1 MDYSRSGDNVRK
13 LTWFEE
19 FKASLKTI
27 EAEEIFDLILF
38 RPISFLFVKLI
49 YNTNITPNQISI
61 VAMVVGVIG
70 GITYSFGTHS
80 DFIIA
85 SSLYFACNTLD
96 CADGQLARL
105 KKNGTLLG
113 RAIDGFID
121 YIVSTTIYI
130 CLGIAV
136 TKISGNAFYGWAL
149 AVGGGVS
156 AALQAFYFD
165 FYRNSFLQY
174 VHGMSSDVNDEI
186 REFEEEKEK
195 LKKVKGRPIAKLLI
209 NAYLFYSRRQSKM
222 VRSKTTFTVT
232 PEQYYKDNRLLL
244 RLWSWLGSTTH
255 MVMLMFFSIINRI
268 DLYLIFNITICNVLF
283 IIFLVMQKNVLKKYE
298 VQK

>member
-1 MDYSRSGDNVRK
+1 MPLSKSESNVRMT
-13 LTWFEE
+13 LFEE
-19 FKASLKTI
+19 FKASLKTV
-27 EAEEIFDLILF
+27 EAEEIFDLIIF
-38 RPISFLFVKLI
+38 RPVSFVFVKLI
-49 YNTNITPNQISI
+49 YNTNITPNHISI
-61 VAMVVGVIG
+61 VAMIIGVIAG
-70 GITYSFGTHS
+70 LTFSAAAHIYL
-80 DFIIA
+80 IIA
-85 SSLYFACNTLD
+85 SILYFTSNTLD

-121 YIVSTTIYI
+121 YVVSTTIYI

-136 TKISGNAFYGWAL
+136 TKISGSAAYGWAL
-149 AVGGGVS
+149 AIGGGIS
-156 AALQAFYFD
+156 AAIQAFYFD

-186 REFEEEKEK
+186 REFEAEKEK
-195 LKKVKGRPIAKLLI
+195 LKNVKGRGIEKLLI
-209 NAYLFYSRRQSKM
+209 NAYLFYSRRQSSM
-222 VRSKTTFTVT
+222 VRSKTVFSVT
-232 PEQYYKDNRLLL
+232 PEQYYKDNRFLL

-283 IIFLVMQKNVLKKYE
+283 VIFLIMQKNVLKKYE

>member
-1 MDYSRSGDNVRK
+1 MSFSKGEDNLRMT
-13 LTWFEE
+13 LFEE
-19 FKASLKTI
+19 FKASLKTV
-27 EAEEIFDLILF
+27 EAEEIFDLIIF
-38 RPISFLFVKLI
+38 RPVSFVFVKLI

-61 VAMVVGVIG
+61 VAMIIGVLAG
-70 GITYSFGTHS
+70 LTFSLGAHTY
-80 DFIIA
+80 FIAA
-85 SSLYFACNTLD
+85 SLLYFTSNTLD

-121 YIVSTTIYI
+121 YVVSSTIYI

-136 TKISGNAFYGWAL
+136 AKLTGSGLTGIL
-149 AVGGGVS
+149 LCVGGGVS
-156 AALQAFYFD
+156 AAIQAFYFD

-195 LKKVKGRPIAKLLI
+195 LKNVSGRPVEKLLI
-209 NAYLFYSRRQSKM
+209 NSYLFYSRRQSSL

-268 DLYLIFNITICNVLF
+268 DLYLIMNITICNIYFV
-283 IIFLVMQKNVLKKYE
+283 IILIMQKNVLKKYE

>member
-1 MDYSRSGDNVRK
+1 MSVSKSEDNLRM
-13 LTWFEE
+13 TWFEE
-19 FKASLKTI
+19 FKASLKTV

-49 YNTNITPNQISI
+49 YNTNITPNHISI
-61 VAMVVGVIG
+61 VAMIIGVIAG
-70 GITYSFGTHS
+70 LTFSAGTHMY
-80 DFIIA
+80 FIIA
-85 SSLYFACNTLD
+85 STLYFISNTLD

-130 CLGIAV
+130 CLGV
-136 TKISGNAFYGWAL
+136 AL
-149 AVGGGVS
+149 AKITGNGWYGALLCIGGGVS
-156 AALQAFYFD
+156 AAMQAFYFD

-195 LKKVKGRPIAKLLI
+195 LKNVPGRVIEKMLI
-209 NAYLFYSRRQSKM
+209 NAYLFYSRRQASVVKSKI
-222 VRSKTTFTVT
+222 TFTVT
-232 PEQYYKDNRLLL
+232 PQQYYKDNRLLL

-268 DLYLIFNITICNVLF
+268 DLYLIANITICNIFF
-283 IIFLVMQKNVLKKYE
+283 IIILIMQKNVLKKYG
-298 VQK
+298 VKQ

>member
-1 MDYSRSGDNVRK
+1 MSFGKSEGNVR
-13 LTWFEE
+13 LTLFEE
-19 FKASLKTI
+19 FKASLKTV

-38 RPISFLFVKLI
+38 RPVSFVFVKMI

-61 VAMVVGVIG
+61 VAMIIGVIAG
-70 GITYSFGTHS
+70 LTFAGGTHTY
-80 DFIIA
+80 FIIA
-85 SSLYFACNTLD
+85 SLLYFTSNTLD

-121 YIVSTTIYI
+121 YVVSTTIYI
-130 CLGIAV
+130 CLGV
-136 TKISGNAFYGWAL
+136 
-149 AVGGGVS
+149 AVGGTTGLLLCLGGGIS
-156 AALQAFYFD
+156 AAIQAFYFD

-186 REFEEEKEK
+186 KEFEEEKEK
-195 LKKVKGRPIAKLLI
+195 LKDVKGRVIEKILI
-209 NAYLFYSRRQSKM
+209 NAYLFYSRRQSKI
-222 VRSKTTFTVT
+222 VRSSKTFTVT
-232 PEQYYKDNRLLL
+232 PERYYKDNRLLL

-268 DLYLIFNITICNVLF
+268 DLYLIFNFTICNIYFV
-283 IIFLVMQKNVLKKYE
+283 IILIMQKNVLKKYE
-298 VQK
+298 VKK